1 MRISAWG
8 SALGI
13 KKIMKDIG
21 NNGIANDPE
30 LRQALIEIN
39 ITAHE
44 ALV

>member
-1 MRISAWG
+1 
-8 SALGI
+8 
-13 KKIMKDIG
+13 MKDIG